1 VMSGIQKAMDIVV
14 VVWVAVMTAFIVW
27 LIISYLTC
35 QYEQMKPLFTRQIL
49 RTIIG
54 LNIGLWYYIGILR
67 GSL

>member
-1 VMSGIQKAMDIVV
+1 MSGIQKAMDIVV